1 MTRTNFT
8 VEGRRGRLTALLLV
22 AAVLATGT
30 LSGCT
35 PSAGSTA
42 TGSSQS
48 SVERRAGEK
57 STRLCIRNN
66 SSTEFT
72 ASFNRFDGIN
82 GDPNADYVVGLTAKG
97 GQVCADGWYSSPPD
111 VSVDLIYMTGDGK
124 FVTWQ
129 ASAENRAFDPP
140 RGRVMDTK
148 QQGVCTE
155 FSVGDA
161 LHLADGHK
169 SFSLKRNS
177 DAGFIEFQL
186 EIDDSSNVTQ
196 LYDCSDSYYG

>member
-30 LSGCT
+30 LSGCA
-35 PSAGSTA
+35 PGAESTA

-111 VSVDLIYMTGDGK
+111 VSV
-124 FVTWQ
+124 
-129 ASAENRAFDPP
+129 
-140 RGRVMDTK
+140 
-148 QQGVCTE
+148 
-155 FSVGDA
+155 GDA